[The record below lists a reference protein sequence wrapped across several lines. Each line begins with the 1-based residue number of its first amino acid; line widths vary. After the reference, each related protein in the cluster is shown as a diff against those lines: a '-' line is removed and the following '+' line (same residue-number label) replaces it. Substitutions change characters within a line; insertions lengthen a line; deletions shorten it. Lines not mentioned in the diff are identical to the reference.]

1 MIKALLPLLGVGTI
15 FAISAAT
22 AGNTASREVAGHRF
36 DIPKEYLFD
45 ATIPWLPAPES
56 DSFVFLLAPN
66 PHPNGIPDHRVLV
79 ERLSRLCRTT
89 ATTDATQM
97 LRIACGQEVPE
108 LTDQPPYAH
117 IKDPK
122 SSWSSGLFV
131 VGSGGSRRQIAYCQM
146 FQPNPAKPKPST
158 LCTTFWAFR
167 GMSLLIHFDLN
178 EAAELPTMKAKAMQL
193 LDQWEVR

>member
-1 MIKALLPLLGVGTI
+1 MIKVLLPLLGIGVAV
-15 FAISAAT
+15 AISAT
-22 AGNTASREVAGHRF
+22 DNGRTVAHDVSGHRF
-36 DIPKEYLFD
+36 NVPADYLFE
-45 ATIPWLPAPES
+45 ATIPWLPAS
-56 DSFVFLLAPN
+56 RSGSFVFLLAPN
-66 PHPNGIPDHRVLV
+66 PEPNRIPEHRILV
-79 ERLSRLCRTT
+79 EDLGRICAS
-89 ATTDATQM
+89 DASSDAAQI

-131 VGSGGSRRQIAYCQM
+131 VGSEGSRRQIAYCQM
-146 FQPNPAKPKPST
+146 FQPNPAKPKSST
-158 LCTTFWAFR
+158 LCTTFWAYK
-167 GMSLLIHFDLN
+167 GMSLLISFDLN